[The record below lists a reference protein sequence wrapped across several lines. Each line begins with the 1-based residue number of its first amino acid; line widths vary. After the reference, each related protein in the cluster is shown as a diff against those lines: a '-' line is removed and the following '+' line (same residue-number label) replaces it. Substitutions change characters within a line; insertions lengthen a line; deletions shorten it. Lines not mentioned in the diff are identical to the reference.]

1 MKLEFELLSTEQNV
15 DFFFQKKESAKSSCS
30 EQPVDVP
37 LIGGEVTVTTQQQQT
52 PDKLLLAYGIHC
64 ARRRR
69 HLEEIVSEVGAA
81 KLIKSSRPAHPVV
94 IAGAAAAS
102 PPQQY
107 RPTKVCRCDTNF
119 KF

>member
-52 PDKLLLAYGIHC
+52 PDKSLAYGIHC